1 MSNAR
6 KLADNL
12 PSVGQLSG
20 RNVAINGAMNVSQ
33 RATSATGLGGGSG
46 YYTVDRYKTQTVGA
60 TAGRYTMEQA
70 GITDLAGFHNCI
82 KLSCT
87 TADTSIGGSESLLFR
102 QIIEGQDLQRFA
114 KGTSDAKEFT
124 VSFYVKGNANA
135 TYTCELFDSDNSR
148 QISKTFSVTTSWT
161 RVILTFPAD
170 TTGAFTDDN
179 GVSLY
184 VTIWLVAGP
193 NYSSGTLNSSAWAS
207 QTTANRASGSQT
219 NFFDSTSRTLFV
231 TGLQLESGP
240 QATPFEYEPVGVT
253 LEKCKKYF
261 QKIKG
266 PVHAMPM
273 WSYGGT
279 TASTNFKISPEM
291 RTTPSVSFTGTTASN
306 SAAGNTDDNFSAYSH
321 NAWRG
326 TNNNGVTYGGTSGSN
341 SQSIRINIQPS
352 SNFPA
357 GYSAGLYYGSNCSI
371 NLDAEL

>member
-1 MSNAR
+1 MTKAR
-6 KLADNL
+6 DIADNA
-12 PSVGQLSG
+12 GQG
-20 RNVAINGAMNVSQ
+20 GGGGKNVIINGAMNVAQ

-46 YYTVDRYKTQTVGA
+46 YYTVDRYKTQTVGT

-70 GITDLAGFHNCI
+70 GISDLAGFHNCI

-193 NYSSGTLNSSAWAS
+193 TYSSGTLNSSAWAA
-207 QTTANRASGSQT
+207 QNVANRASGSQT

-231 TGLQLESGP
+231 TGLQLEVGDKATDFEHRSFADELHKCQRYYAKTYDYGVFVGHSGDDYDGTMVQRSP
-240 QATPFEYEPVGVT
+240 QSTSSNQLGEPFPVRMR
-253 LEKCKKYF
+253 
-261 QKIKG
+261 
-266 PVHAMPM
+266 AMPTVTF
-273 WSYGGT
+273 YGPTPATSAAGKIRGSGNAVI
-279 TASTNFKISPEM
+279 TATLGSNTSE
-291 RTTPSVSFTGTTASN
+291 RVVYVSFTSNQAASYISAHYTA
-306 SAAGNTDDNFSAYSH
+306 
-321 NAWRG
+321 
-326 TNNNGVTYGGTSGSN
+326 
-341 SQSIRINIQPS
+341 
-352 SNFPA
+352 
-357 GYSAGLYYGSNCSI
+357 
-371 NLDAEL
+371 DAEL

>member
-12 PSVGQLSG
+12 PTDGQLSG
-20 RNVAINGAMNVSQ
+20 RNVIINGAMNVSQ
-33 RATSATGLGGGSG
+33 RTTSATGLGGGSG

-184 VTIWLVAGP
+184 VTIWLSAGP

-207 QTTANRASGSQT
+207 QTTGNRASGSQT
-219 NFFDSTSRTLFV
+219 SFFDSTSRTFFV
-231 TGLQLESGP
+231 TGLQLEVGP
-240 QATPFEYEPVGVT
+240 RATPFEHEPVGVT
-253 LEKCKKYF
+253 LNKCQRYFFTTVESDPFITTFYAASGSTYYETIMLSPSMRATPTITLLNQNLSRFDGLQTYRKYPTRF
-261 QKIKG
+261 T
-266 PVHAMPM
+266 VYDAA
-273 WSYGGT
+273 T
-279 TASTNFKISPEM
+279 ST
-291 RTTPSVSFTGTTASN
+291 G
-306 SAAGNTDDNFSAYSH
+306 
-321 NAWRG
+321 RG
-326 TNNNGVTYGGTSGSN
+326 TW
-341 SQSIRINIQPS
+341 QF
-352 SNFPA
+352 NFTA
-357 GYSAGLYYGSNCSI
+357 
-371 NLDAEL
+371 DAEL

>member
-12 PSVGQLSG
+12 PTDGQLSG
-20 RNVAINGAMNVSQ
+20 RNVIINGAMNVSQ

-184 VTIWLVAGP
+184 VTIWLSAGP

-207 QTTANRASGSQT
+207 QTTGNRASGSQT
-219 NFFDSTSRTLFV
+219 SFFDSTSRTFFV
-231 TGLQLESGP
+231 TGLQLEVGP
-240 QATPFEYEPVGVT
+240 RATPFEHEPVGVT
-253 LEKCKKYF
+253 LSKCQRYFEKVSDGLN
-261 QKIKG
+261 QHRLLG
-266 PVHAMPM
+266 VP
-273 WSYGGT
+273 WD
-279 TASTNFKISPEM
+279 TN
-291 RTTPSVSFTGTTASN
+291 
-306 SAAGNTDDNFSAYSH
+306 
-321 NAWRG
+321 
-326 TNNNGVTYGGTSGSN
+326 
-341 SQSIRINIQPS
+341 
-352 SNFPA
+352 
-357 GYSAGLYYGSNCSI
+357 SI
-371 NLDAEL
+371 NVYFPYLVEKRAYPAVTIVSPGQTYKSGGWHTNTGSTVVGAGTRGCTLEIQVSNLTAGTGVFIRNHSLTIDAEL